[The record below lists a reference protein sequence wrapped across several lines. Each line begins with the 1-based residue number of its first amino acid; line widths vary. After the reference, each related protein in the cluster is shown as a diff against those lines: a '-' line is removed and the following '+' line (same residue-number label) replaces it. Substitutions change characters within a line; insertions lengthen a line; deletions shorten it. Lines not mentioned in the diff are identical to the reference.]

1 MSLQITP
8 GAGNRSQR
16 EVIKAIPIGA
26 GVVIESGKFYVHVGG
41 YLVVPA
47 AANAATG
54 KRPVLALTSVDNSA
68 GIDGAASV
76 DGEYGLWY
84 DLANDGTNPI
94 TAAFRGKPSYL
105 SSATTLSYLSTDGP
119 LFGDVIQFNMPNNLY
134 GRPVRAELK

>member
-1 MSLQITP
+1 MFQVTP
-8 GAGNRSQR
+8 DAGNRQKR
-16 EVIKAIPIGA
+16 QVIFNIPIGA

-54 KRPVLALTSVDNSA
+54 KRPVKALSSVDNSA

-76 DGEYGLWY
+76 DGEYGLQY
-84 DLANDGTNPI
+84 DFANDGTHPI
-94 TAAFRGKPSYL
+94 DATYRGKSSYL
-105 SSATTLSYLSTDGP
+105 SSATTLSYDSTDGP
-119 LFGDVIQFNMPNNLY
+119 LFGDITQYNMPNSQY